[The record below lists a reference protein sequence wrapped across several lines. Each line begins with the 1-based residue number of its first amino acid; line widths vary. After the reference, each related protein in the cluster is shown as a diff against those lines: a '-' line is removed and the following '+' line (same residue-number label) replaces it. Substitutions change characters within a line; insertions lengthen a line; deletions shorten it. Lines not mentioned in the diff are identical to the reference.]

1 LLDKLKTKEVRDL
14 YCVVFGRTPFP
25 VPTEIPLNNMEPN
38 QNEVRILLM
47 LDEDPNDLRRF
58 LLDTPKYIIGK
69 YAEDLISYYLKS
81 ISEFEII
88 LEHQQV
94 IQDGITV
101 SEIDYIIKHGGSYY
115 HWELSYKFYLEK
127 DGLWIGPHAR
137 DTLKNKLDTVINK
150 QFAVIKSKALQ
161 NREPDIPWNELTSKF
176 HLSGWAFVEGN
187 DENWNSSM
195 SIWMHRKDFIKQDG
209 GQDYWLIADKEY
221 WISPILLSAGE
232 LRLFHWKELIPKH
245 VSIGADDQRA
255 QLFLRLQKIHGDF
268 VEIQRC
274 FVVYNDWPN

>member
-1 LLDKLKTKEVRDL
+1 MLDKLKTKEVRDL
-14 YCVVFGRTPFP
+14 YCVVFGRTHFP
-25 VPTEIPLNNMEPN
+25 VPTEIQLNNLEPS
-38 QNEVRILLM
+38 QHDARLLLM
-47 LDEDPNDLRRF
+47 LDEDPSDLRRF

-94 IQDGITV
+94 IQDGVTV
-101 SEIDYIIKHGGSYY
+101 SEIDYIIKHDGSYH

-137 DTLKNKLDTVINK
+137 DNLKNKLDTVINK

-161 NREPDIPWNELTSKF
+161 NQEPDIPWNELTSKF
-176 HLSGWAFVEGN
+176 HLSGWAFVAGN
-187 DENWNSSM
+187 NENWNSST

-221 WISPILLSAGE
+221 WISPLLLSAGE

-245 VSIGADDQRA
+245 VSHGADDKRA
-255 QLFLRLQKIHGDF
+255 QLFVRLQKMHGDF
-268 VEIQRC
+268 IEIQRC